1 MTAAHTYADAGTYS
15 VTLTVTDAAG
25 ATASST
31 QSVSVEEP
39 AGGGGET
46 VVVAEDDF
54 YRSESNGWGTA
65 EEGGS
70 WAVSGGSSEF
80 SVEDGV
86 GTVELGPSQSR
97 DVELTE
103 VDAESTETVVTF
115 SSSEAMVGG
124 ASSVSVYART
134 VGDDSYSGRVRFAPD
149 GTMRL
154 YLIHG
159 NSSLGSVPIPGAYV
173 PGEQLTMRLSVQ
185 GTSPTMLAAKVWRTA
200 DEEPADWMVE
210 ATDSTPGLQTSGS
223 SKIRIAMS
231 AAADVTTEFRFYHFL
246 ITGLSDE
253 IQN

>member
-1 MTAAHTYADAGTYS
+1 
-15 VTLTVTDAAG
+15 
-25 ATASST
+25 
-31 QSVSVEEP
+31 
-39 AGGGGET
+39 
-46 VVVAEDDF
+46 VAEDDF
-54 YRSESNGWGTA
+54 ERSESNGWGTTD
-65 EEGGS
+65 EGGS
-70 WAVSGGSSEF
+70 WDVTGGSSEF

-115 SSSEAMVGG
+115 SSSEAMVGA

-159 NSSLGSVPIPGAYV
+159 NSSLGSVPIPGTYV
-173 PGEQLTMRLSVQ
+173 PGEQLTMKLSVQ
-185 GTSPTMLAAKVWRTA
+185 GTSPTTLAVTAWRTA

-210 ATDSTPGLQTSGS
+210 ATDSTPGLQTSGT

-246 ITGLSDE
+246 ITAEVAGADTENSAPVAAFTAERSGLSVSVDGSE
-253 IQN
+253 SADAEGAISDYVWDFGDGST

>member
-1 MTAAHTYADAGTYS
+1 DVGDGSAGEGVTAEHTYAEAGTYS

-25 ATASST
+25 ATGSVT
-31 QSVSVEEP
+31 QSVTVEEP
-39 AGGGGET
+39 AGGGAE

-54 YRSESNGWGTA
+54 DRSESNGWGTA

-80 SVEDGV
+80 SVVDGV

-115 SSSEAMVGG
+115 SSSEAMVGA

-173 PGEQLTMRLSVQ
+173 PGEQLTMKLSVQ
-185 GTSPTMLAAKVWRTA
+185 GTSPTTLAVKAWRTA

-210 ATDSTPGLQTSGS
+210 ATDSTPGL
-223 SKIRIAMS
+223 
-231 AAADVTTEFRFYHFL
+231 
-246 ITGLSDE
+246 
-253 IQN
+253 